1 MGNCFG
7 SSSAVD
13 SPQHPSRPA
22 TTTLPPSKK
31 QRKGEQA
38 FVTDDVIA
46 LRDQA
51 STYHEKLVQC
61 AKESQDAYKRGDKGK
76 AHTLS
81 EQKKK
86 WKTKQDDTN
95 KKASNLILQSQN
107 WQTSGEID
115 LHGLFVNE
123 AIDAA
128 TAFLKYWCKKSNS
141 KNRKTVLVI
150 TGAGHHSSDHKAV
163 IRPKVEELLQQ
174 QGHIY
179 ESVNGNGAFK
189 VTLKPSQ

>member
-13 SPQHPSRPA
+13 SPPSRPA
-22 TTTLPPSKK
+22 TITLPPSKK

-38 FVTDDVIA
+38 FVTDGVIS

-51 STYHEKLVQC
+51 SIYHEKLVQC
-61 AKESQDAYKRGDKGK
+61 AKES
-76 AHTLS
+76 
-81 EQKKK
+81 
-86 WKTKQDDTN
+86 QDDTN

-115 LHGLFVNE
+115 LHGLYLNE
-123 AIDAA
+123 AIDAT
-128 TAFLKYWCKKSNS
+128 TAFLKHWCKKSNY

-163 IRPKVEELLQQ
+163 IRPKVEKLLQQ

-179 ESVNGNGAFK
+179 ESVHGNGAFK